1 MPSCEI
7 CSGESFRPIWVA
19 QRYIGDAE
27 PPAICQNCGFVQVNE
42 RRSSAEIAE
51 DWKRIYK
58 EKIYDPTWPGVKAR
72 LYYVAEWIDQNI
84 GLEDKRVL
92 DIGGGTGSFRH
103 LVEARQSSSDDMGV
117 YFFDPAF
124 DGRLVEDF
132 EPPLPFDIVT
142 ILWTLE
148 NCGSANAM
156 IAKARECLK
165 PDGHLVVATGSR
177 ILVPFRKPM
186 SQYFSTEPQD
196 LHAFRW
202 SYQSLCAIMEK
213 HGFAVQRPND
223 YLQNDVLLVHGH
235 LSNADWSKDE
245 IIGDNPDAVENH
257 FIDWYRSF
265 P

>member
-1 MPSCEI
+1 MTLHDCDI
-7 CSGESFRPIWVA
+7 CGSSERRALWVA
-19 QRYIGDAE
+19 LRYTEQGC
-27 PPAICQNCGFVQVNE
+27 PVICQNCGFVYVPE

-51 DWKRIYK
+51 DWKRLYS

-84 GLEDKRVL
+84 GLEGKTLL
-92 DIGGGTGSFRH
+92 DIGGGAGTFAGIAHSFFDALPQH
-103 LVEARQSSSDDMGV
+103 
-117 YFFDPAF
+117 FDPAF
-124 DGRLVEDF
+124 GGTVSGGELAEDF
-132 EPPLPFDIVT
+132 QPQQKYDIVT

-148 NCGSANAM
+148 NCGDCNAM

-186 SQYFSTEPQD
+186 SAYFSKEPQD

-202 SYQSLCAIMEK
+202 SAMSLMNIVIN
-213 HGFAVQRPND
+213 HGFRNVKYND
-223 YLQNDVLLVHGH
+223 FHQNDVLLMSAQVGGPVGGVIRE
-235 LSNADWSKDE
+235 SAQS
-245 IIGDNPDAVENH
+245 VENH
-257 FIDWYRSF
+257 FIDWYRMF